1 MKASG
6 DLEKNGSPAHVGN
19 FTLHLAEDQFRWSPE
34 IAAMHGYPREPMTV
48 TTEFALAHKHP
59 EDRPRFAALL
69 GQLPDASGAPLSS
82 RHRIIDRH
90 GNTRHVLVASTR
102 LVDAD
107 GAVIGADGFYVDVS
121 GAASDQLEDA
131 LDSAVAD
138 FSTNRA
144 VIEQAKGM
152 LMLIYDIP
160 ADRAFDILRWRSQHT
175 NVKLRSLC
183 EQLID
188 TLADESVVGEA
199 GRTRVDHIV
208 MTIGTQGEP
217 LPG

>member
-1 MKASG
+1 M
-6 DLEKNGSPAHVGN
+6 
-19 FTLHLAEDQFRWSPE
+19 
-34 IAAMHGYPREPMTV
+34 
-48 TTEFALAHKHP
+48 
-59 EDRPRFAALL
+59 
-69 GQLPDASGAPLSS
+69 
-82 RHRIIDRH
+82 
-90 GNTRHVLVASTR
+90 
-102 LVDAD
+102 DAD